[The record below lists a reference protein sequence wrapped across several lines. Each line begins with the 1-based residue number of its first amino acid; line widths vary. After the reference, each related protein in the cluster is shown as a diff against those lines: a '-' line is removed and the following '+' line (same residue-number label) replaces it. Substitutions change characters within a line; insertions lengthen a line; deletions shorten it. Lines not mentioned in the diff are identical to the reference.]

1 MYLLQAISQKSSGQM
16 WLMKSLS
23 VGTVIWLPALLSC
36 EEEKTGV
43 QWCSRGV
50 IYIYDSPCSKE
61 TVWVLEIHLKIVDQ
75 TVQGVELLNLNAVF
89 ILQKKARFAHNFFLS
104 FNSDLQATK
113 QKKPIMFNVTLMNGQ
128 SITIPADSASTAKEI
143 CQFIADKIKLK
154 DVFGFSLYIAV
165 FDKVKCRKIEWKLL
179 SLCVEFLLPIQPEQA
194 CQ

>member
-1 MYLLQAISQKSSGQM
+1 MPYSFFRRKQG
-16 WLMKSLS
+16 
-23 VGTVIWLPALLSC
+23 LPIIFFS
-36 EEEKTGV
+36 
-43 QWCSRGV
+43 
-50 IYIYDSPCSKE
+50 
-61 TVWVLEIHLKIVDQ
+61 HL
-75 TVQGVELLNLNAVF
+75 T
-89 ILQKKARFAHNFFLS
+89 
-104 FNSDLQATK
+104 DLQATK

>member
-1 MYLLQAISQKSSGQM
+1 M
-16 WLMKSLS
+16 
-23 VGTVIWLPALLSC
+23 
-36 EEEKTGV
+36 
-43 QWCSRGV
+43 
-50 IYIYDSPCSKE
+50 
-61 TVWVLEIHLKIVDQ
+61 WVLEIHLKIVDQ

-165 FDKVKCRKIEWKLL
+165 FDKVKCRKIE
-179 SLCVEFLLPIQPEQA
+179 
-194 CQ
+194 

>member
-75 TVQGVELLNLNAVF
+75 VVQGVELLNLNAVF
-89 ILQKKARFAHNFFLS
+89 ILQKKARFAHNFFSHL
-104 FNSDLQATK
+104 
-113 QKKPIMFNVTLMNGQ
+113 TLTYRQQ
-128 SITIPADSASTAKEI
+128 SRRNPLCLMSPWWMAKAS
-143 CQFIADKIKLK
+143 
-154 DVFGFSLYIAV
+154 
-165 FDKVKCRKIEWKLL
+165 L
-179 SLCVEFLLPIQPEQA
+179 SLQILLPLPKRSVSS
-194 CQ
+194 